1 MCEASALP
9 GGPKQT
15 DNNQPKAEMKTAFN
29 SSKKI
34 LSAATM
40 VSAAVALVFAPKSAH
55 AQRALGIDVS
65 SYQGS
70 GVNWS
75 SVHGA
80 GISFA
85 WVKATEGVNIT
96 DADFTINESHGKS
109 AGVAIGAYHFAHPAS
124 DSPGSEA
131 SHFWS
136 VAGGYINADGKTFQ
150 PMLDMEVFSGVVGA
164 SSYSAWAN
172 DWCNDIVSDGAGTG
186 VKLRPAIYS
195 SSCSFCNFDSSISRW
210 FAAIADYNGQ
220 NPQTGTPWSTCGS
233 CDVWG
238 SGYWNVWQYTDTG
251 SVSGVSG
258 SVDRDVFDGGSASGM
273 IVQSTVAPSSL
284 RDDFNGDGRDDY
296 AFFRPSDGTW
306 HVTFSSDNSTHTFSF
321 GQSGDV
327 PLLCGDF
334 DGDGAADAVV
344 FRPST
349 HEWYVRFSSDASV
362 HSFNFGTTGD
372 TPLLGG
378 DFDGDGSPDA
388 TLFRP
393 STGEWFVR
401 FSSNAG
407 VHSFQ
412 FGQNGDVP
420 LMNGDFDGDG
430 APDAV
435 LFRPSTATWYVRFS
449 SDASVHSFSFG
460 QSTDIPVLGG
470 DFDGDGQPDAIL
482 FRPSTGEWY
491 VRFSSDASVHSFQ
504 FGTNGDIPFTSS
516 ITSDHVVDQNLYRP
530 STGTF
535 YVRDSSTGTY
545 TSKQLG
551 TSTDIP
557 VH

>member
-1 MCEASALP
+1 
-9 GGPKQT
+9 
-15 DNNQPKAEMKTAFN
+15 MKTSFT
-29 SSKKI
+29 SPKKI
-34 LSAATM
+34 LSGATM
-40 VSAAVALVFAPKSAH
+40 VSAAAAIIFATDSAQ

-80 GISFA
+80 GISYA
-85 WVKATEGVNIT
+85 WAKSTEGVNIT
-96 DADFTINESHGKS
+96 DADFTINASHGKS
-109 AGVAIGAYHFAHPAS
+109 AGVAMGAYHFAHPNAN
-124 DSPGSEA
+124 SPGPEA
-131 SHFWS
+131 SYFWG
-136 VAGGYINADGKTFQ
+136 VAGGYVKADGKTFQ
-150 PMLDMEVFSGVVGA
+150 PMLDFEVFSGHVGA

-172 DWCNDIVSDGAGTG
+172 AWCNAIVSDGAGAG
-186 VKLRPAIYS
+186 VKLRPAIYTS
-195 SSCSFCNFDSSISRW
+195 ACSACNFDSSISGW
-210 FAAIADYNGQ
+210 FASIANYNGES
-220 NPQTGTPWSTCGS
+220 PQTGTPWSSCAS

-238 SGYWNVWQYTDTG
+238 SGYWNSWQYTASG

-258 SVDRDVFDGGSASGM
+258 SVDRDVLNGGSISGM
-273 IVQSTVAPSSL
+273 IVQSTVAPTAL
-284 RDDFNGDGRDDY
+284 RDDFNNDGRDDY
-296 AFFRPSDGTW
+296 VFFRPSDGTW
-306 HVTFSSDNSTHTFSF
+306 HVTFSSDNSTHTFQF
-321 GQSGDV
+321 GQNGDI

-334 DGDGAADAVV
+334 DGDGAADAVL

-362 HSFNFGTTGD
+362 HSFNFGTPTD
-372 TPLLGG
+372 IPLLGG
-378 DFDGDGSPDA
+378 DFDGDGQADA

-401 FSSNAG
+401 FSNNAG

-412 FGQNGDVP
+412 FGQNGDIP

-430 APDAV
+430 SPDAV

-449 SDASVHSFSFG
+449 SDGSEHSFSFG
-460 QSTDIPVLGG
+460 QSTDVPVLGG
-470 DFDGDGQPDAIL
+470 DFDGDGQPDAIV

-516 ITSDHVVDQNLYRP
+516 ITSDHVIDQNLYRP
-530 STGTF
+530 STGVF